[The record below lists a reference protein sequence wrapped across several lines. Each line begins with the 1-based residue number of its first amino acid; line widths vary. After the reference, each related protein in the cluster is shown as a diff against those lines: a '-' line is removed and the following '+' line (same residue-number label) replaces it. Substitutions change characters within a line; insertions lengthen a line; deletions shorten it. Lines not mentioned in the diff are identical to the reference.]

1 MKLAI
6 IGGTGLDRLDSLV
19 VDKIE
24 PVETVWGA
32 PSSPL
37 VHGRLPGVE
46 LVFLARH
53 GLTHAIPPH
62 KINYRAN
69 IQALKEAGAEQI
81 ISVAAVGGI
90 RKDMGPGTLAVPD
103 QLIDYSHSRITT
115 FYEDETDEVVHID
128 FTAPY
133 RSSVRDLILQAAGRV
148 NIAIVDGGTYACTQG
163 PRLETAAEIRR
174 LKNDGC
180 DMVGMTGMPEAALA
194 REAGLD
200 YAACAVVANWGAGLV
215 DDELSM
221 AEIEQNLK
229 AGMVELKKLLSS
241 LIVGLGR

>member
-6 IGGTGLDRLDSLV
+6 IGGTGLDQLDSLV
-19 VDKIE
+19 VDKTE
-24 PVETVWGA
+24 QVETVWGA
-32 PSSPL
+32 PSSAL
-37 VHGRLPGVE
+37 VHGRLQGVE

-53 GLTHAIPPH
+53 GSTHGIPPH

-69 IQALKEAGAEQI
+69 IQALKEAGVEQV
-81 ISVAAVGGI
+81 ISVVAVGGI
-90 RKDMGPGTLAVPD
+90 RDDMGPGVIAVPD

-115 FYEDETDEVVHID
+115 FHENDDEVLHID

-133 RSSVRDLILQAAGRV
+133 RPLVRDLILQAA
-148 NIAIVDGGTYACTQG
+148 NNSDIAVIDGGTYGCTQG
-163 PRLETAAEIRR
+163 PRLETAAEIRK

-221 AEIEQNLK
+221 SEIERNLK
-229 AGMVELKKLLSS
+229 VGISKLKVLLS
-241 LIVGLGR
+241 GLVTGLR